1 MEHMT
6 SPVERKNSL
15 LIHIGAIFAV
25 TAWGLSF
32 VMTKVLLDNGLGP
45 VGAYVYRMII
55 AYVLMV
61 LLSHRRMWC
70 RNVRDELS
78 FVLMG
83 MCAGSIYFIAENTAL
98 EYTLVT
104 NVSLIT
110 TASPLLTAM
119 LLGFVYKNEKPSR
132 GVILG
137 SFIALLGVGLVVFNS
152 AVKLQLNPLGDF
164 LALLAA
170 LSWAVYSI
178 VLRRLNATY
187 DVVFITRKMFFY
199 GLVTAVPFML
209 VKGESLALE
218 ALCAPVVWGNLLGL
232 GLICSV
238 VAFVVYN
245 EAVKRLGAVTAS
257 NYLYFQPV
265 VTLIFSV
272 IILHEA
278 VSFIGYAGCGLI
290 LLGVFLSD
298 YLSRPRKL
306 NRKRL

>member
-1 MEHMT
+1 MT

-45 VGAYVYRMII
+45 VAAYVYRMVI
-55 AYVLMV
+55 AYALMV
-61 LLSHRRMWC
+61 LLSHNRMWC
-70 RNVRDELS
+70 RNLRDELL

-83 MCAGSIYFIAENTAL
+83 MCAGSIYFISENTAL

-119 LLGFVYKNEKPSR
+119 LVGFVYKNEKPSR

-199 GLVTAVPFML
+199 GLITAVPFML
-209 VKGESLALE
+209 VKGEALALD
-218 ALCAPVVWGNLLGL
+218 ALANPVVWGNLLGL
-232 GLICSV
+232 GLMCSV
-238 VAFVVYN
+238 VAFVVFN

-257 NYLYFQPV
+257 NYLYFQPI

-272 IILHEA
+272 IILNEA

-298 YLSRPRKL
+298 YLSRPHKL